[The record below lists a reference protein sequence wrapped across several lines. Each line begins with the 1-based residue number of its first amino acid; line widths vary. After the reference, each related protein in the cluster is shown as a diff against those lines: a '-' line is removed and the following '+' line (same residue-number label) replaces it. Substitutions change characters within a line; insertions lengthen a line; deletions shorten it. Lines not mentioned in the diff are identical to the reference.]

1 MKVQPIREF
10 RHGLIIV
17 RIWRRTKWRPT
28 GYKITIV
35 RLFRNG
41 DRWHESTRFSQ
52 GDIPIMRLIL
62 DEAYGWLL
70 TQIQIAGEGKK
81 C

>member
-17 RIWRRTKWRPT
+17 RIWRRKKGGLT
-28 GYKITIV
+28 GCKITIV

-41 DRWHESTRFSQ
+41 DRWHESTRFSH
-52 GDIPIMRLIL
+52 GDIPIVRLVL

-70 TQIQIAGEGKK
+70 TQKEWSL
-81 C
+81 